1 MVLTPLSTIFHLY
14 RGGPMLLIPEYM
26 HNGWKLIQQVLDICL
41 FRNKMTLPWI
51 LILSASLLGKDDIV
65 RCFCCDLGLAE
76 WDPSDDPW
84 REHARHS
91 HNAGFGI
98 RWKEKSLLMKYKQI
112 RKGWDNTK

>member
-1 MVLTPLSTIFHLY
+1 MALPL
-14 RGGPMLLIPEYM
+14 
-26 HNGWKLIQQVLDICL
+26 
-41 FRNKMTLPWI
+41 I

-98 RWKEKSLLMKYKQI
+98 R
-112 RKGWDNTK
+112 

>member
-1 MVLTPLSTIFHLY
+1 
-14 RGGPMLLIPEYM
+14 MLLIPEYM
-26 HNGWKLIQQVLDICL
+26 HNEWKIIQPGLDICL
-41 FRNKMTLPWI
+41 FRNKMALPLI

-91 HNAGFGI
+91 HKCWFLNQMKGKEFIDEIQAD
-98 RWKEKSLLMKYKQI
+98 WK
-112 RKGWDNTK
+112 RAR